1 MSGIDHQEKRKE
13 AKEKIK
19 NIFVFSFFYIKQLKT
34 CWKGQTMEDIKIN
47 NDKLNEAI
55 KRNDLPEVPR
65 TPEGKIDIEKIS
77 IGKDSKGYII
87 PDNIFDSYLKELPEG
102 TTNESQTFRAYNGGK
117 LTRLENNTQ
126 EASRRGLAGAI
137 SSNTT
142 QAARRSIKEILE
154 ELSRRTV
161 TAEEAEEYGM
171 EEGTSLLEA
180 ASLAQFRRAMK
191 GDTKAA
197 EYVRDTLGEKPADK
211 ISAEIETITPEDR
224 KQIERI
230 LNRTKAQDIV
240 VGKDQE

>member
-1 MSGIDHQEKRKE
+1 VFLLYKANILKGK
-13 AKEKIK
+13 KIMEG
-19 NIFVFSFFYIKQLKT
+19 LKL
-34 CWKGQTMEDIKIN
+34 DN
-47 NDKLNEAI
+47 NKLNKSLEAG
-55 KRNDLPEVPR
+55 KLPEVPR
-65 TPEGKIDIEKIS
+65 DETGKIKIEEIAT
-77 IGKDSKGYII
+77 GKDEKGYIV
-87 PDNIFDSYLKELPEG
+87 PDEIFDAYLKELPPG
-102 TTNESQTFRAYNGGK
+102 TTNESGNYRAYNGGK
-117 LTRLENNTQ
+117 LARLENDTE
-126 EASRRGLAGAI
+126 EASKRGKIGGPA
-137 SSNTT
+137 SQDT
-142 QAARRSIKEILE
+142 QKTRRSIKEILE

-240 VGKDQE
+240 EGE

>member
-1 MSGIDHQEKRKE
+1 
-13 AKEKIK
+13 
-19 NIFVFSFFYIKQLKT
+19 
-34 CWKGQTMEDIKIN
+34 MEDIKIN
-47 NDKLNEAI
+47 NEKLNEAI
-55 KRNDLPEVPR
+55 KEKSLPEVPR
-65 TPEGKIDIEKIS
+65 TIEGKIDLEAIA
-77 IGKDSKGYII
+77 IGKNEKDFYIV
-87 PDNIFDSYLKELPEG
+87 PDEIFNSYYKELPAG
-102 TTNESQTFRAYNGGK
+102 TINQSKTKRATATGGYIGIFGGDPAEDIEK
-117 LTRLENNTQ
+117 QRKGR
-126 EASRRGLAGAI
+126 EA
-137 SSNTT
+137 
-142 QAARRSIKEILE
+142 QAAAYRQRRSIKEILE

-230 LNRTKAQDIV
+230 LNRTKTQDIV
-240 VGKDQE
+240 VNGNQE